1 MAETISQIDEVL
13 LRRIAAGESEAL
25 SLLYDRYERV
35 VYSLLCG
42 ILKNTDDAED
52 IMQEVFAQVWKKAD
66 TYDASFG
73 SAKNWLLR
81 IAHNRAINQLRS
93 KASRE
98 RSQRVPLGDLELT
111 SAGADLTTVNEVLQN
126 DEAIHLNSAIEKLP
140 LEQKSLIALAFL
152 EGLTHSE
159 IASHTSLPLGTVKT
173 RIRSGLM
180 NLRKQL
186 SHLAA
191 DYPISSVSRTPVQS
205 TRSQIV

>member
-1 MAETISQIDEVL
+1 MADRTNDIDDVL
-13 LRRIAAGESEAL
+13 LRRIVAGEAEAL

-52 IMQEVFAQVWKKAD
+52 IMQDVFAQVWRKAD
-66 TYDASFG
+66 TYQPSFG
-73 SAKNWLLR
+73 CAKNWLLR

-93 KASRE
+93 KAHRE
-98 RSQRVPLGDLELT
+98 RQQSVPLDATELT
-111 SAGADLTTVNEVLQN
+111 SVMADHTTVNSVLQR
-126 DEAIHLNSAIEKLP
+126 DETIHLNSAIEKLP
-140 LEQKSLIALAFL
+140 PDQRSLIALAFL

-159 IASHTSLPLGTVKT
+159 IASQTALPLGTVKT

-186 SHLAA
+186 GYMASDHQV
-191 DYPISSVSRTPVQS
+191 SSVSRSTVQS
-205 TRSQIV
+205 TRSQNV

>member
-1 MAETISQIDEVL
+1 MTQIDEVL
-13 LRRIAAGESEAL
+13 LRRIVAGEAEAL

-52 IMQEVFAQVWKKAD
+52 IMQEVFAQVWRKAD
-66 TYDASFG
+66 TYQASFG

-98 RSQRVPLGDLELT
+98 RSQRVPLENLELT
-111 SAGADLTTVNEVLQN
+111 SAGADLTTVNSLLHN
-126 DEAIHLNSAIEKLP
+126 DEVVHLNSAIEKLP
-140 LEQKSLIALAFL
+140 SDQKSLIALAFL

-159 IASHTSLPLGTVKT
+159 IAAHTALPLGTVKT

-186 SHLAA
+186 VHLAA
-191 DYPISSVSRTPVQS
+191 DYPVSSVSRTTAQS
-205 TRSQIV
+205 TRSQNV